1 MKKKDETLLARS
13 PSQTH
18 SKSSCSMERL
28 RHCEARCCQ
37 EEEEEG
43 ACWRRGGEEVGSI
56 VFDDDLSRVGI
67 DEVSLE
73 GRWTSDASK
82 GKKITN
88 PFELSRT
95 LFPPSQPPL
104 TSLPPS
110 FLLRC
115 MRDASPGSAPSS
127 TSCRR
132 CCPAVD
138 DDDADERDFFFVFAD
153 DGCSHHHH
161 HHRPLASPS
170 APANGSPHHGPR
182 SLSYAR
188 SLSAAFNRGKS

>member
-1 MKKKDETLLARS
+1 
-13 PSQTH
+13 
-18 SKSSCSMERL
+18 MERL
-28 RHCEARCCQ
+28 RHRKARCCQ

-67 DEVSLE
+67 DEVSRE
-73 GRWTSDASK
+73 GRWTSDASNEQR
-82 GKKITN
+82 KKNHKSFRALTDSF
-88 PFELSRT
+88 PTLST
-95 LFPPSQPPL
+95 TSHL
-104 TSLPPS
+104 SLPPS

-132 CCPAVD
+132 CCHAVD